1 MSQVQSDLV
10 DALTQLNDKE
20 SELERLKESQAEGQD
35 TDTDK

>member
-20 SELERLKESQAEGQD
+20 SELERLKLTEGQD
-35 TDTDK
+35 QDKE